1 MFRLRLVLVFASI
14 VLLSGCVAQLPWAS
28 DARVAQAFY
37 KDPGPTSVTLMTVI
51 ANDSN
56 SAGHSSLLINASQRV
71 LYDPAGTWYNRA
83 VPERADMLYG
93 MTPKML
99 QYYID
104 YHARKRFRVVM
115 QTLVVPSDVAEMIFR
130 AAVKRGATP
139 SGFCANSTSHLLGLI
154 PGLEDFPTSI
164 WPKSAVQAMAR
175 VPGVKTREIYQDDEG
190 KDLHGA

>member
-1 MFRLRLVLVFASI
+1 MPRLKLVFAFLALA
-14 VLLSGCVAQLPWAS
+14 VLGACAAQLPWAS

-37 KDPGPTSVTLMTVI
+37 KGPGPTSITLMTVV
-51 ANDSN
+51 ANDN
-56 SAGHSSLLINASQRV
+56 NAAGHSSLLINASQRV
-71 LYDPAGTWYNRA
+71 LYDPAGTWFNRA

-115 QTLVVPSDVAEMIFR
+115 QTLVVPPAVAEKIFR
-130 AAVKRGATP
+130 AAVERGATP
-139 SGFCANSTSHLLGLI
+139 SGFCANATSHLLNQI
-154 PGLEDFPTSI
+154 PGLEKFPVSI
-164 WPKSAVQAMAR
+164 WPKSALEAMAKI
-175 VPGVKTREIYQDDEG
+175 PGVTTRVIYQDDIG

>member
-1 MFRLRLVLVFASI
+1 MLRLKSGLVLMAFLA
-14 VLLSGCVAQLPWAS
+14 LSACVAQLPWAS
-28 DARVAQAFY
+28 DARLQNAAY
-37 KDPGPTSVTLMTVI
+37 KDPGPTSITLMTVI
-51 ANDSN
+51 ANSSN

-71 LYDPAGTWYNRA
+71 LYDPAGTWFNKE

-115 QTLVVPSDVAEMIFR
+115 QTLIVPPAVAEKIMR
-130 AAVKRGATP
+130 AAIERGATP
-139 SGFCANSTSHLLGLI
+139 SGLCANSTSHLLSQI
-154 PGLEDFPTSI
+154 PGLEDFPISI
-164 WPKSAVQAMAR
+164 WPKSAVEAMAR
-175 VPGVKTREIYQDDEG
+175 VPGVKTREIRQNDEG